1 MANTVVINRSGA
13 GIAGVLTAQEQ
24 TGAPTANPPS
34 GYWDLWFES
43 DGLHVMDDAGSETVL
58 SGTAGTVTSVGLS
71 LPAEL
76 TVTGSPVTSSG
87 TLTAAWANAAQNA
100 VLAGPS
106 SGGAGTPAFR
116 ALVADDIPSLDAAKI
131 NSGTFDN
138 ARVNWAAPGAIG
150 ATTPAAGTFTTLEH
164 TGSTLGF
171 YGETPVTQPSA
182 YTQTYATADKTLG
195 AYTADDESAA
205 YSGIDNAQGGAVY
218 AQLSDLNALRTAYE
232 TLRALAEDTAQMLNA
247 VVDDLQ
253 TLGLVG

>member
-13 GIAGVLTAQEQ
+13 GISGVVTAQEQ

-43 DGLHVMDDAGSETVL
+43 DGLHVMDDAGSESVL
-58 SGTAGTVTSVGLS
+58 SG
-71 LPAEL
+71 
-76 TVTGSPVTSSG
+76 
-87 TLTAAWANAAQNA
+87 
-100 VLAGPS
+100 
-106 SGGAGTPAFR
+106 
-116 ALVADDIPSLDAAKI
+116 VADIPWD
-131 NSGTFDN
+131 
-138 ARVNWAAPGAIG
+138 APGDIG
-150 ATTPAAGTFTTLEH
+150 TTTPAEGTFTALAH

-171 YGETPVTQPSA
+171 YGATPVAQPSA

-195 AYTADDESAA
+195 AYTADDESST
-205 YSGIDNAQGGAVY
+205 YTGIDNAQAGTVY

-232 TLRALAEDTAQMLNA
+232 NLRALVEDATQMLNA